1 MCEPLNIL
9 TLAAAMHFYPDEA
22 VQLYR
27 VAGSATAVMDNRR
40 NLRDIL
46 PACPQTAGVP
56 TESRGYAGRRLR
68 GAAQGRS
75 RD

>member
-40 NLRDIL
+40 NLRDVLVITDSTVAERVKL
-46 PACPQTAGVP
+46 LDAARDSLRIGV
-56 TESRGYAGRRLR
+56 
-68 GAAQGRS
+68 
-75 RD
+75 DD